1 MYLRW
6 TWDSSFVKEKGAEN
20 TKKKCII
27 WKYED
32 TDTTLVYDPTKK
44 KRKEKKRKGKLLIKE
59 VEVAE
64 SQASITRTGI
74 RT

>member
-1 MYLRW
+1 MKTY
-6 TWDSSFVKEKGAEN
+6 
-20 TKKKCII
+20 
-27 WKYED
+27 

-44 KRKEKKRKGKLLIKE
+44 KRKGKLLKE

-64 SQASITRTGI
+64 SQASTTRTGI